1 MENIEEKKTV
11 EEQKKAVIEG
21 QKKADKLKA
30 DQLAAAKEDKDK
42 ADKLAADKAKEDQL
56 AAAKASNNPDF
67 DNNHYPIYV
76 TEIRGGGKLTKQMLT
91 DYSSDE
97 GDDTTG
103 KNYWKNSLLKMY
115 KKMGITENNQSG
127 GGTETCT
134 FYSLEAKT
142 NKLHSKK
149 RSVTFGDDMNVEAN
163 GFEQW
168 KPVKKGDEE
177 VRLDGLGDI
186 EKYITGEITNL
197 KNPEQPFRQKLFK
210 PEEGYRMICLTEKTA
225 EGDQTGWLKDKDGSL
240 TNVKRNIDAI
250 FKIPPQSTD
259 EDERLFKKEK
269 KNVIDN
275 VGKVIG
281 TFYTDGKG
289 MDTENEKRDHIINTI
304 KSVFKEFEEFYKK
317 KNRIG
322 GGLNI

>member
-1 MENIEEKKTV
+1 MGLMENI
-11 EEQKKAVIEG
+11 EEQKKAVIEELEENMELEMK
-21 QKKADKLKA
+21 KKADKLKA

-56 AAAKASNNPDF
+56 AAVKADKDKAKEDQLAAAKADKDKADQLAAEKASNNPDF

-177 VRLDGLGDI
+177 VRL
-186 EKYITGEITNL
+186 
-197 KNPEQPFRQKLFK
+197 
-210 PEEGYRMICLTEKTA
+210 
-225 EGDQTGWLKDKDGSL
+225 
-240 TNVKRNIDAI
+240 
-250 FKIPPQSTD
+250 
-259 EDERLFKKEK
+259 
-269 KNVIDN
+269 
-275 VGKVIG
+275 
-281 TFYTDGKG
+281 
-289 MDTENEKRDHIINTI
+289 
-304 KSVFKEFEEFYKK
+304 
-317 KNRIG
+317 
-322 GGLNI
+322 